1 MTRVT
6 IQDRIIY
13 LDLRLASLAFYASR
27 HVLLHETDL
36 TYYSV
41 LAIIVAAVA
50 ADPGSAS
57 YVACGHTRKS
67 RKTPSRLRGG
77 MIVVVVVR
85 KIVEKSR
92 YFH

>member
-57 YVACGHTRKS
+57 
-67 RKTPSRLRGG
+67 
-77 MIVVVVVR
+77 
-85 KIVEKSR
+85 
-92 YFH
+92 